1 MDRLEKL
8 LDMGKTLGYDGQ
20 ELRNFVA
27 ERERLAR
34 DDRLEE
40 REAKRLAD
48 ENETKRRET
57 EAKLELRLVEM
68 KLKHELEMS
77 QI

>member
-1 MDRLEKL
+1 MDRLEKFL
-8 LDMGKTLGYDGQ
+8 EMGKTLGYDGQ

-40 REAKRLAD
+40 REAK
-48 ENETKRRET
+48 
-57 EAKLELRLVEM
+57 
-68 KLKHELEMS
+68 
-77 QI
+77 I